1 MCGGVDGFFF
11 SRVVQMLH
19 LRLSSLRCAS
29 ANSTSRLDG
38 GAKVFP
44 PAKASVKGDNKR
56 LTSPGSSWSCRT
68 TSTADEEEEVVVV
81 VLEEVAEE
89 EEECRSFSEEQQS
102 SFVGVFFFPPHRLML
117 RVWGGRRSISDHISG
132 FLRAH
137 FTNGILSMLVPPSST
152 PDLFLHGGMLM
163 SPQPVRVVFGCFQA
177 AFMTP
182 VDL

>member
-1 MCGGVDGFFF
+1 MCGGVDGFF

-19 LRLSSLRCAS
+19 SRLSSLRCAS

-68 TSTADEEEEVVVV
+68 TSTADEEEVVVE
-81 VLEEVAEE
+81 EEVAEE

-102 SFVGVFFFPPHRLML
+102 SFVVFLPHRLML

-152 PDLFLHGGMLM
+152 PDPFLYGGMLM

-177 AFMTP
+177 AFTTP